1 MSQNAAEPALILLT
15 TDFSENAAC
24 AYPHAVSLAR
34 RHGAELTILHVVTGH
49 SDYLADS
56 EILRSYEKIIRDKA
70 TERLAHLEL
79 PGQDG
84 LQVRREIV
92 SAWSAKDGI
101 VAYAQE
107 VKPDLIVLST
117 HGHRLAARLILG
129 SVANSVIGM
138 APCPVLCVRCGGKG
152 MLNDAGGAIRILR
165 ILVPV
170 DLSEESRAALHLAVD
185 FVKNHAA
192 QLHLMYVVHVDVP
205 LALIADDAQP
215 KFDVDQRMHSRIS
228 SKLQDFHREV
238 DPGIE
243 KVVTMVEKGSPAKRI
258 AHYAESNSVDL
269 IIVSRKG
276 LGKTSHALGC
286 VAGRLLHEAH
296 CPILV
301 M

>member
-1 MSQNAAEPALILLT
+1 MNPNAAAPASILLT
-15 TDFSENAAC
+15 TDFSENASC
-24 AYPHAVSLAR
+24 AYTYAVGLAR

-49 SDYLADS
+49 SDYLAES
-56 EILRSYEKIIRDKA
+56 EILKSYEQVIYQKA
-70 TERLAHLEL
+70 TARLERLEL

-92 SAWSAKDGI
+92 SAWSAADGI
-101 VAYAQE
+101 VAFAQAE
-107 VKPDLIVLST
+107 QPDLIILAT

-129 SVANSVIGM
+129 SVARGVIAT
-138 APCPVLCVRCGGKG
+138 APCPVFCVKCTGTE
-152 MLNDAGGAIRILR
+152 MLSSTDGTLRLAR

-170 DLSEESRAALHLAVD
+170 DLSEESRSALHLAVD
-185 FVKNHAA
+185 YVKDHDA

-205 LALIADDAQP
+205 LALIANESRP
-215 KFDVDQRMHSRIS
+215 HFEVDHQMHSRIS
-228 SKLQDFHREV
+228 SRLQDFHREV
-238 DPGIE
+238 DPEIE

-258 AHYAESNSVDL
+258 AHYAESNSIDL

-276 LGKTSHALGC
+276 LGRTSHALGS
-286 VAGRLLHEAH
+286 VTGRLLHEAH

>member
-1 MSQNAAEPALILLT
+1 MSPNAAEPARILLT

-24 AYPHAVSLAR
+24 AYPYAVSLAR
-34 RHGAELTILHVVTGH
+34 HHAAELTILHVVTGH
-49 SDYLADS
+49 SDCLADS
-56 EILRSYEKIIRDKA
+56 EILRSYERVIRDKA

-79 PGQDG
+79 PGLNG
-84 LQVRREIV
+84 LRVRREIV

-107 VKPDLIVLST
+107 MKPDLIVLST

-129 SVANSVIGM
+129 SVANSVSGT
-138 APCPVLCVRCGGKG
+138 APCHVLCVRCGGEG
-152 MLNDAGGAIRILR
+152 MLNDADGSVRILR

-170 DLSEESRAALHLAVD
+170 DLSKESRAALQLAVD

-192 QLHLMYVVHVDVP
+192 QLHLMYVVHVEVP
-205 LALIADDAQP
+205 LALIAVDAQP
-215 KFDVDQRMHSRIS
+215 RFDVDQKLHSRIS
-228 SKLQDFHREV
+228 NKLQDFHREV

-243 KVVTMVEKGSPAKRI
+243 KVITMVEKGSPAKRI
-258 AHYAESNSVDL
+258 AHYAASNSVDL

-276 LGKTSHALGC
+276 LGKTSRALGC
-286 VAGRLLHEAH
+286 AAGRLLHEAH
-296 CPILV
+296 CPILF